1 MGGASM
7 KTYKRLSAIFSAVMI
22 LSLIMAGGAAA
33 KSPNKVDICH
43 NNGNG
48 SYTLLT
54 IKSNTLQTHLSHG
67 DAAPGEA
74 VPGQAGKVFAA
85 NCSVTSTAQSAT
97 VQVITPPSV
106 TNQGKKASKVD
117 VCHRRGNGTFIMINV
132 NGNAL
137 PAHLRH
143 GDGVPNGWVPNQPGK
158 KFTATCSITVIPQKE
173 LFQTIIVSSTVQTPV
188 SSEPFL
194 NGQLY
199 EIKVSGT
206 YIFDTLNNWADA
218 EYFSNNGL
226 VYKGDTEY
234 PLTPNILDLSIGGCS
249 TNTDWLVYQPTHV
262 YTMQLTGNGAPLS
275 LCIFDTYYGDNVGS
289 LTVEIWKINW

>member
-1 MGGASM
+1 M
-7 KTYKRLSAIFSAVMI
+7 KIYKKLSVIFSAVMI

-74 VPGQAGKVFAA
+74 VPGQVGMVFSS
-85 NCSVTSTAQSAT
+85 NCLATSTAPSAP
-97 VQVITPPSV
+97 VQVTTPPSI

-117 VCHRRGNGTFIMINV
+117 VCHRRGNGTSILINV
-132 NGNAL
+132 SGNAL
-137 PAHLRH
+137 PAHIRH
-143 GDGVPNGWVPNQPGK
+143 GDGVPNGVVPGQPHM
-158 KFTATCSITVIPQKE
+158 KFSADCSITEIPQKE
-173 LFQTIIVSSTVQTPV
+173 LFQTLIVSSTVQKLV
-188 SSEPFL
+188 SSDPL
-194 NGQLY
+194 QNGQLY

-218 EYFSNNGL
+218 EYFLRNGNVL
-226 VYKGDTEY
+226 KGDTEY
-234 PLTPNILDLSIGGCS
+234 PATPNILDLSINSCS
-249 TNTDWLVYQPTHV
+249 TNTDWGVYQPTHV
-262 YTMQLTGNGAPLS
+262 YTMQLTGNGGPLS
-275 LCIFDTYYGDNVGS
+275 FCIFDTYYGDNVGS